1 MATIVAILEREDS
14 ALVKSRHQ
22 GGRPIAYWP
31 PDWKE
36 TYAAFAALAVVDSSC
51 SLTFFAFSSAL
62 NSCFHLE
69 SNGVGIDFVGS
80 PLIAQNNGRIG
91 SGRRQK
97 NGGLDQQTRESTLLG
112 STNESRKELTDCV
125 RLSVFPYAVLPRE
138 GLKPPLVQQR
148 SDLVE
153 EELHVA
159 FE

>member
-1 MATIVAILEREDS
+1 MATIVAILEREES

-62 NSCFHLE
+62 NSCFTLRAVASVSTCRVAADRAE
-69 SNGVGIDFVGS
+69 
-80 PLIAQNNGRIG
+80 Q
-91 SGRRQK
+91 RQDWFGPTPK